1 MNTNEH
7 EMTLIDGLAL
17 LDESTEVRL
26 LAVPL
31 VGSLSTLNPAVAL
44 PMLRRLLLTLRR
56 ELGADPP
63 APLRSTTRRRR
74 EEPPARATK
83 GGGRS
88 LGSPGRRLI
97 DERQRQEGAARL
109 LRLLSRHCPRLLRT
123 YCAPIL
129 QTLLTRLR
137 TTLHAP
143 TASELLLALGAGS

>member
-1 MNTNEH
+1 MHYLT
-7 EMTLIDGLAL
+7 TLAL
-17 LDESTEVRL
+17 LDQSTEVRL

-63 APLRSTTRRRR
+63 SPLRSTTRRRR

-109 LRLLSRHCPRLLRT
+109 LRT

-143 TASELLLALGAGS
+143 TASELLLALGAVS